1 MSLNHIFSVDPGSV
15 LWTILSF
22 LILLFILGKLAWKP
36 ILGALEAREKGIRD
50 DIEQAKGDRQ
60 AAEKARADHEASL
73 GDARRQAQGI
83 LAESRERARLYEQEQ
98 VEVARLE
105 AQKTRERAEEEI
117 ALEARKVRQGLQA
130 ELVELSLSAAEQ
142 VMRTGLRPVE
152 HEAIV
157 REALRQAGSA
167 S

>member
-15 LWTILSF
+15 LWTIISF

-50 DIEQAKGDRQ
+50 DIDKARTDRQ
-60 AAEKARADHEASL
+60 AAETARAEHEASL

-83 LAESRERARLYEQEQ
+83 LAESRERARVYEQEQ
-98 VEVARLE
+98 LEVARLE
-105 AQKTRERAEEEI
+105 ALKAKQRAEEEI

-130 ELVELSLSAAEQ
+130 ELVELSLAAAEQ
-142 VMRTGLRPVE
+142 VMRRGLSGAD

-157 REALRQAGSA
+157 RDALRQAGPA
-167 S
+167 A